1 MNINYYFSIQDQLFN
16 MGFDVQE
23 IDKNYTQVDKETY
36 ELFFSK
42 VNSGC
47 MVLSIEDQAFSP
59 PKPSLTH
66 TWNGDDWVDSRI
78 PEQIQEIEL
87 KALTPLTR
95 RQFRMVLVLNG
106 YDLDEIKAQI
116 LAIENIQTRQLTLV
130 EWEDGNTFE
139 RTSSSLGMMANL
151 LGLTDDQVNAM
162 WKQALTL

>member
-1 MNINYYFSIQDQLFN
+1 MKLIYLNDSYLC
-16 MGFDVQE
+16 V
-23 IDKNYTQVDKETY
+23 
-36 ELFFSK
+36 
-42 VNSGC
+42 VNP
-47 MVLSIEDQAFSP
+47 SIEALEQMTIEELAQKTVPENKPFRIVEDDFFPVDGDYRDAWTIAEDLTGDIFIDQA
-59 PKPSLTH
+59 K
-66 TWNGDDWVDSRI
+66 V
-78 PEQIQEIEL
+78 EEIKQSKL
-87 KALTPLTR
+87 KPLTR